1 MSQVNLFG
9 NPIPYL
15 GYGSSNQAY
24 SNSISG
30 TQSVL
35 YVPDESGNVANLYT
49 ITTNL
54 QTQIDNIPPG
64 STGQTGPT
72 GAMGTGATGVTG
84 PTGLMGPTGP
94 TNGVT
99 GDKGATGPTG
109 LQGAT
114 GAIGPTG
121 LQGAT
126 GQTGPTGIQGA
137 TGQTGP
143 TGIRGLTGA
152 TGVAGQTGSTGQT
165 GPTGQTGAQ
174 AIMTLAAVGASP
186 NANGGT
192 ISGSTLNFQPANG
205 SFPGVLST
213 TNQSIGGI
221 KTFNAD
227 TNFSSLVNL
236 SATSSSTQGSIYAG
250 SNRFISRPGTNNNF
264 FGVNSGNLST
274 SATNCNSMGYQSLIS
289 LNSGTSNISLGSSSL
304 YTLLEG
310 SNNLAF
316 GSNTG
321 ISSTTLGLT
330 GGSNNILIGTS
341 SGSAYRGNESTN
353 LIFSNVGVA
362 GETGTIRIG
371 NIHNRAFI
379 SGPTGNTGSSSYLG
393 MCINPSSGQ
402 LGVEEQYTIPNFTIT
417 LSSGVVSSS
426 ELRGVGVT
434 AGFMS
439 GIRLSRVGRIV
450 TLAIPSFKIISDTGI
465 PATIILGSNLIP
477 SSFRP
482 PYSVQNPITI
492 YENNLPSNNNA
503 FCEIDTSGG
512 IYITCTTSFTVNYG
526 LNLGDYVT
534 TYMV

>member
-1 MSQVNLFG
+1 MSQINLFG
-9 NPIPYL
+9 NPIPYS

-99 GDKGATGPTG
+99 GDRGATGPTG

-143 TGIRGLTGA
+143 TGIRGFTGA
-152 TGVAGQTGSTGQT
+152 
-165 GPTGQTGAQ
+165 TGAQ

-186 NANGGT
+186 NANAGL
-192 ISGSTLNFQPANG
+192 ISGSTLTLQPANG

-213 TNQSIGGI
+213 TNQAISGI
-221 KTFNAD
+221 KTFNTD
-227 TNFSSLVNL
+227 TNFGGLVNL

-274 SATNCNSMGYQSLIS
+274 AATNCNSLGFQSLIS

-304 YTLLEG
+304 YTLVSG
-310 SNNLAF
+310 SNNIGI

-321 ISSTTLGLT
+321 ISSTTVGLT
-330 GGSNNILIGTS
+330 GGSNNILVGSS
-341 SGSAYRGNESTN
+341 SGSAYTGNESTN
-353 LIFSNVGVA
+353 ILFSNIGGV

-379 SGPTGNTGSSSYLG
+379 SGPTGNTGTSSYLA
-393 MCINPSSGQ
+393 MCINPSDGQ
-402 LGVEEQYTIPNFTIT
+402 MGVEEQYTIPNFTIT

-439 GIRLSRVGRIV
+439 GIRLSRVGRVV
-450 TLAIPSFKIISDTGI
+450 TLAIPSFKIISQTGI
-465 PATIILGSNLIP
+465 AASIILGSNLIP

-482 PYSVQNPITI
+482 SYNVQNAITAFD
-492 YENNLPSNNNA
+492 NNLVTNNNA
-503 FCEIDTSGG
+503 YCEVDTSGG
-512 IYITCTTSFTVNYG
+512 IYIVGSASFTVNFG
-526 LNLGDYVT
+526 LNLNDYVM